1 MARLQPHVAT
11 LGGLSIAVSQ
21 TGAAQGSGPAYLS
34 EQLTA
39 ADVPHRLVVLEN
51 ESFLE
56 EFGQEA
62 LPFLSEALAHE

>member
-1 MARLQPHVAT
+1 
-11 LGGLSIAVSQ
+11 
-21 TGAAQGSGPAYLS
+21 
-34 EQLTA
+34 LTA